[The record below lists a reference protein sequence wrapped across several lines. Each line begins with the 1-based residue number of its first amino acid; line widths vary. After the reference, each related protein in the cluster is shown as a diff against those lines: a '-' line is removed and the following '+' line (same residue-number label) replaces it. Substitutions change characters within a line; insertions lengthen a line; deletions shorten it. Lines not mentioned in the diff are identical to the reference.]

1 MLYFESD
8 MEHTNG
14 NSDVI
19 SQHGLLLSSLF
30 QGPIPFLIASH
41 TLPSLGS
48 SDFKEVTLG
57 WEEGRSISKKWNKPW
72 LLIHSN
78 PIWAGAV
85 LHC

>member
-8 MEHTNG
+8 MAHINV

-41 TLPSLGS
+41 TLPSLGT
-48 SDFKEVTLG
+48 DLG
-57 WEEGRSISKKWNKPW
+57 DQ
-72 LLIHSN
+72 
-78 PIWAGAV
+78 
-85 LHC
+85 

>member
-8 MEHTNG
+8 MAHTNG

-41 TLPSLGS
+41 TLPSLGT
-48 SDFKEVTLG
+48 DLG
-57 WEEGRSISKKWNKPW
+57 GP
-72 LLIHSN
+72 
-78 PIWAGAV
+78 
-85 LHC
+85 